1 LWWREH
7 EGAVLLVP
15 LVSWVTPANVF
26 EGGLL
31 VPSLRYCQQHWGWW
45 PKIIVADMSYMG
57 AQLKAL
63 CRTRWQTAVVTR
75 LHSNAQLI
83 PPYAAWNRTQCHQGQ
98 PLRWLEYAPE
108 QDQHWFGVA
117 EPAVCCSRCWEAST
131 CPRQFAFAA
140 SQHETLFGLL
150 PLASLPVQRLLQQVR
165 PWIEPAQSY
174 EKNQLGLNSAFL
186 NSLHLAWC
194 MALLADAAVLL
205 RIRAMLEAPARTPLL
220 HDLLAHQSQFDFG
233 PRMNS
238 QNAKSQKMPR
248 FAWRQLK
255 FSALTHGFC
264 YRVSTVA
271 SIECY
276 QIKATYGNYQQTS
289 TERNNRSAAN
299 ALPASI

>member
-1 LWWREH
+1 MPPIWRPPASASKKATQAYTAHRAAKGKRTFKVGQSQWYVGYKKHTLRLWWREH

-233 PRMNS
+233 PIDRW
-238 QNAKSQKMPR
+238 P
-248 FAWRQLK
+248 
-255 FSALTHGFC
+255 G
-264 YRVSTVA
+264 
-271 SIECY
+271 
-276 QIKATYGNYQQTS
+276 
-289 TERNNRSAAN
+289 
-299 ALPASI
+299 